1 MTAAPVVTND
11 LAVKIGSRR
20 VPLTPAAA
28 FTLAEQLI
36 RGATRA
42 IVQSEADRAVVL
54 DTVRDN
60 RETTR

>member
-1 MTAAPVVTND
+1 MPRRMIKNESNVAVTAIA
-11 LAVKIGSRR
+11 
-20 VPLTPAAA
+20 TPPEARA
-28 FTLAEQLI
+28 FTLTGQLI